1 VGKLALQ
8 RSTTRDTGARLA
20 AIPAS
25 AEVRAVFLQIVSA
38 ALHDEPRAAWLA
50 RFGKPPPSYTM
61 MPVRSYVERVAE
73 AALLCSPSLTTGL
86 AHLHGRAMG
95 MLFAQPGADLFLTA
109 RDRHPGRLLER
120 LEASRTLIASYGD
133 WRVTLDG
140 PRTASIVVR
149 DEYVWLDLLWTP
161 LLASIFPAC
170 GLEGEI
176 ECELD
181 GPFSGRLRA
190 RW

>member
-1 VGKLALQ
+1 MAKLALQ

-20 AIPAS
+20 AIPAT
-25 AEVRAVFLQIVSA
+25 AEVRAVFLQITAS
-38 ALHDEPRAAWLA
+38 ALHDEPRAAWFA

-61 MPVRSYVERVAE
+61 MPVRDYVERVAE

-86 AHLHGRAMG
+86 AQLHGRAVS
-95 MLFAQPGADLFLTA
+95 MLLSQPGVDLFLA
-109 RDRHPGRLLER
+109 SRDRHPARLLER

-133 WRVTLDG
+133 WRVSIDG
-140 PRTASIVVR
+140 PRAVSIVVR

-170 GLEGEI
+170 GMQGEI